1 MKKSDITCQ
10 GKPYKTKNILSCPF
24 HSLAYEIACEAV
36 IAKSKQIIHEE
47 LGCCHTSITESSHN
61 VLLQFRTKNLNL
73 QMLHYYVSTSLGLI
87 QSNMSWMYVH
97 KGPAYHWLLDLFDR
111 MNLPRFDEALNVS
124 RFKSLSRVKQ
134 CDVKRKRRRARKR
147 HRQSEQAARKL
158 WVEQQKSRHTY
169 GKETPKSSLKRKAK
183 WDEAISCRRKKG
195 KLSITDVDQDNR

>member
-1 MKKSDITCQ
+1 MKDDIGCFTNGFIKAARINFSAIVKSVGRDQQAFIDRLRALAKYHAKKVHEWDGGKCFFHNLTVCDCGKCKKSDITCQ

-87 QSNMSWMYVH
+87 QSNMS
-97 KGPAYHWLLDLFDR
+97 
-111 MNLPRFDEALNVS
+111 
-124 RFKSLSRVKQ
+124 
-134 CDVKRKRRRARKR
+134 
-147 HRQSEQAARKL
+147 
-158 WVEQQKSRHTY
+158 
-169 GKETPKSSLKRKAK
+169 
-183 WDEAISCRRKKG
+183 
-195 KLSITDVDQDNR
+195 